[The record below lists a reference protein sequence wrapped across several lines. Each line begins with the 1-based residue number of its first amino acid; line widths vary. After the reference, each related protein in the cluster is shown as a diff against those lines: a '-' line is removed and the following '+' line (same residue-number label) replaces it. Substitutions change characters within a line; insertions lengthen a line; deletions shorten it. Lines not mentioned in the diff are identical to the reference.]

1 MIVNFRDPKVQK
13 MVVVLALSVAMVY
26 AYFNYMYAGR
36 SRTIAELRTQ
46 IEEKQAT
53 LERGK
58 RVAQNFQKVQEDFQY
73 LVQVWET
80 AQNLLP
86 TQKEIEIL
94 LKNITLAG
102 QSSGLTFLLFRP
114 MDAIEHD
121 YYFEYPIQIKTS
133 STFHELGQFLSK
145 IATMNRIVNVMDLNC
160 SGIRP
165 RKGEVTE
172 DTVQTDL
179 VVVIYVF
186 KEFAA
191 RMKPPKV

>member
-1 MIVNFRDPKVQK
+1 MTLNIRDPKIQK
-13 MVVVLALSVAMVY
+13 LVVIVAVFIGLIYIYFYYIY
-26 AYFNYMYAGR
+26 AN
-36 SRTIAELRTQ
+36 RTRTMDDLFAQ
-46 IEEKQAT
+46 IEQKEEL

-73 LVQVWET
+73 LMQVWET
-80 AQNLLP
+80 AEKLLP
-86 TQKEIEIL
+86 TQKEMEGL

-102 QSSGLTFLLFRP
+102 QNSGVTFLLFRP

-133 STFHELGQFLSK
+133 STYHELGEFLSE
-145 IATMNRIVNVMDLNC
+145 IATMNRIVNVMQLHC
-160 SGIRP
+160 TEIRP
-165 RKGEVTE
+165 RKGEVTK
-172 DTVQTDL
+172 DTVQSDF

-191 RMKPPKV
+191 RMKPPQV